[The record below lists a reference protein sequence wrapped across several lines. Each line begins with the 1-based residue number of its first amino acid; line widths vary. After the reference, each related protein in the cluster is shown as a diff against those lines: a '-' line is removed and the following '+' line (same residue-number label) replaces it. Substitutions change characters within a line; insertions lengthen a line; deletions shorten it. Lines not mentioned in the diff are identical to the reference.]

1 MGRPFR
7 QRDLHIE
14 RIGLDVIRSLNN
26 MGVLMEFWKG
36 DLGRGPHAPRLAA
49 SEDWR
54 GEAPS
59 DDSITRVVA
68 LRPLET
74 EPSGVR
80 HLRPQPDSIFK
91 TQWGVAR
98 EVRMVGLS
106 FYMSDAILAF
116 HCGARHG
123 EVTLT
128 LSCEPQNPHDANA
141 IALFCEGRR
150 IAYAP
155 AAEARVW
162 APVMDARAGLS
173 FALSDFSLAR
183 DESWAAL
190 VLTLLRA

>member
-1 MGRPFR
+1 
-7 QRDLHIE
+7 
-14 RIGLDVIRSLNN
+14 
-26 MGVLMEFWKG
+26 MEFWRR
-36 DLGRGPHAPRLAA
+36 DQAWEPHPAA

-54 GEAPS
+54 REAPS
-59 DDSITRVVA
+59 DDSIASITRVVA

-80 HLRPQPDSIFK
+80 HLRALPDSILRER
-91 TQWGVAR
+91 WSVAR

-106 FYMSDAILAF
+106 FYLSDGIRAF

-123 EVTLT
+123 EVALT
-128 LSCEPQNPHDANA
+128 LRREPHNPHDANA
-141 IALFCEGRR
+141 VAIFCEGRR